1 MYYFDDRQHP
11 VYVAYRAFLEGDV
24 SKVTEL
30 SADMQLMLNK
40 WLKHAANGKSAY
52 QISQAT
58 GLPSVFCA
66 ELRRIRKRHKR
77 QGRYAVKYFAEDF
90 LKVIPHEDNISVF
103 EISRRMDCSPS
114 LVSSHMQRLEAKQK
128 VQKETK
134 YTKSGK
140 VTVWRAL

>member
-1 MYYFDDRQHP
+1 MYYYDDRQHP
-11 VYVAYRAFLEGDV
+11 IYTAYRACLEGDAA
-24 SKVTEL
+24 KVTEL
-30 SADMQLMLNK
+30 SEDMQLMLNK
-40 WLKHAANGKSAY
+40 WLKHADSGKSAY

-66 ELRRIRKRHKR
+66 ELKRIRKMHKR
-77 QGRYAVKYFAEDF
+77 QRRYAVKYFAEDF
-90 LKVIPHEDNISVF
+90 LRAIPHEEYVSIS

-114 LVSSHMQRLEAKQK
+114 LVSSHMQRLKAKQK